1 MTEPLINTTDYTPF
15 ELFLFIGGCFLWCV
29 VYAIYIINGKKYKFV
44 EMPVFAAAGNI
55 GWEFTWSWLHR
66 TDMGLLLVWTYRA
79 WFFLDIFIFAD
90 VLRHGRK
97 QVSTPAILRYFTP
110 IFVGAAIFWAI
121 AVHFYVDAGLDT
133 TIGANSAY
141 IAQMGISILYVILLL
156 RQTSLEGF
164 SWAVAWLKMIG
175 TGMNTVFMC
184 IHPAYASNHFLQF
197 IAVVAT
203 TIDCSYIVIFWQM
216 KKRLAAAPPVPVAQA
231 V

>member
-1 MTEPLINTTDYTPF
+1 MIEPLLNLKDYTPF
-15 ELFLFIGGCFLWCV
+15 EMFLFAGGCFLWVV
-29 VYAIYIINGKKYKFV
+29 VYVIYIINGKKYKFI
-44 EMPVFAAAGNI
+44 EMPVFAASGNI

-79 WFFLDIFIFAD
+79 WFFLDVFIFSD

-97 QVSTPAILRYFTP
+97 QVTTPAIQAYFVP
-110 IFVGAAIFWAI
+110 IFVAAAVFWAV
-121 AVHFYVDAGLDT
+121 AVHFFVQAGYDT

-156 RQTSLEGF
+156 RQTSLVGW

-184 IHPAYASNHFLQF
+184 IHPAYADNHFLHF
-197 IAVVAT
+197 LAVTAT
-203 TIDCSYIVIFWQM
+203 TIDCAYIVIFWQM
-216 KKRLAAAPPVPVAQA
+216 RRRLAGNVAAVQV
-231 V
+231 